1 MVAVIEG
8 LLSKDQVQ
16 TIAKRLFGA
25 QFVDGSMS
33 GGPLGET
40 IKKNTQVS
48 PQSPEYREL
57 AQLVLG
63 VLRQNDK
70 VAITA
75 LPRRIL
81 SPIFASYVE
90 GNRYGE
96 HVDAAL
102 MGPYPGMRTDLSIT
116 IFLNEPGAYEG
127 GELVLKTAFGEQV
140 YKRPAGDAVLYPTH
154 YVHRVNPVTR
164 GRRLAIVTWME
175 SMVRDPARREI
186 IEDLAEVMDLL
197 VRENADG
204 ESIRRVEKARLNLLR
219 MWAET

>member
-33 GGPLGET
+33 GGPLGES

-75 LPRRIL
+75 TFEGSDILIFGAVKRETTIPEIPLDVVITVSGPSLPVTVIPRRAMIRAIAEMPAPPMPTQWICTL
-81 SPIFASYVE
+81 RNTFMRRISPRNQFV
-90 GNRYGE
+90 
-96 HVDAAL
+96 
-102 MGPYPGMRTDLSIT
+102 
-116 IFLNEPGAYEG
+116 
-127 GELVLKTAFGEQV
+127 
-140 YKRPAGDAVLYPTH
+140 
-154 YVHRVNPVTR
+154 
-164 GRRLAIVTWME
+164 
-175 SMVRDPARREI
+175 
-186 IEDLAEVMDLL
+186 
-197 VRENADG
+197 
-204 ESIRRVEKARLNLLR
+204 
-219 MWAET
+219 

>member
-33 GGPLGET
+33 GGPLGES

-57 AQLVLG
+57 SQLVLG
-63 VLRQNDK
+63 VLRQNDQ

-116 IFLNEPGAYEG
+116 IFLNDPGAYEG
-127 GELVLKTAFGEQV
+127 GELVMKTPFGEQV
-140 YKRPAGDAVLYPTH
+140 YKRPSGDAVLYPTH

-175 SMVRDPARREI
+175 SMVRDPAKREI
-186 IEDLAEVMDLL
+186 IGDLAEVMDRL
-197 VRENADG
+197 VRDNADG

>member
-186 IEDLAEVMDLL
+186 IEDLAEVMDRL

>member
-33 GGPLGET
+33 GGPLGES

-57 AQLVLG
+57 SQQVLG
-63 VLRQNDK
+63 VLRQNDQ

-116 IFLNEPGAYEG
+116 IFLNDPGAYEG
-127 GELVLKTAFGEQV
+127 GELVLQTPFGEQV

-154 YVHRVNPVTR
+154 YVHRVNAVTR

-175 SMVRDPARREI
+175 SMVRDPAKREI
-186 IEDLAEVMDLL
+186 IGDLAEVMDRL

-219 MWAET
+219 MWADT

>member
-8 LLSKDQVQ
+8 LLSREQVQ
-16 TIAKRLFGA
+16 TIARRLFGA

-33 GGPLGET
+33 GGPLGES
-40 IKKNTQVS
+40 IKRNTQVS

-57 AQLVLG
+57 SQLVLG
-63 VLRQNDK
+63 ILRQNDR

-116 IFLNEPGAYEG
+116 IFLNEPAAYEG
-127 GELVLKTAFGEQV
+127 GELVLRTDFGEQV
-140 YKRPAGDAVLYPTH
+140 YKGAAGDAVLYPTH

-186 IEDLAEVMDLL
+186 IADLAEVMDRL
-197 VRENADG
+197 VRDKADA
-204 ESIRRVEKARLNLLR
+204 ETVKLVEKSRLNLLR

>member
-57 AQLVLG
+57 SQLVLG
-63 VLRQNDK
+63 VLRQNDQ

-116 IFLNEPGAYEG
+116 IFLNDPGAYEG
-127 GELVLKTAFGEQV
+127 GELVLQTPFGEQV

-154 YVHRVNPVTR
+154 YVHRVNAVTR

-175 SMVRDPARREI
+175 SMVRDPAKREI
-186 IEDLAEVMDLL
+186 IGDLAEVMDRL

-219 MWAET
+219 MWADT

>member
-16 TIAKRLFGA
+16 TIARRLFGA

-33 GGPLGET
+33 GGPLGEA

-57 AQLVLG
+57 SQLVLG
-63 VLRQNDK
+63 VLRQSEQVT
-70 VAITA
+70 VAA

-116 IFLNEPGAYEG
+116 IFLNEPSAYDG
-127 GELVLKTAFGEQV
+127 GELVLKTDFGEQV
-140 YKRPAGDAVLYPTH
+140 YKRTAGDAVLYPTH
-154 YVHRVNPVTR
+154 YVHRVNPITR

-186 IEDLAEVMDLL
+186 VADLAEVMDRM
-197 VRENADG
+197 VREKADA
-204 ESIRRVEKARLNLLR
+204 EIIRRVEKSRLNLLR
-219 MWAET
+219 MWAEA

>member
-116 IFLNEPGAYEG
+116 IFLNEPGAYDG

-175 SMVRDPARREI
+175 SMIRDPARREI
-186 IEDLAEVMDLL
+186 IEDLAEVMDGL
-197 VRENADG
+197 VRDKADG

>member
-8 LLSKDQVQ
+8 LLSREQVQ

-33 GGPLGET
+33 GGPLGDS

-48 PQSPEYREL
+48 PQSPEYRDL
-57 AQLVLG
+57 AQLVLT
-63 VLRQNDK
+63 VLRQSDE
-70 VAITA
+70 VAIAA

-90 GNRYGE
+90 GSRYGE

-116 IFLNEPGAYEG
+116 IFLNEPAAYEG
-127 GELVLKTAFGEQV
+127 GELVLKTPFGEQV
-140 YKRPAGDAVLYPTH
+140 YKRTAGDAVLYPTH

-164 GRRLAIVTWME
+164 GRRLAIVTWIE
-175 SMVRDPARREI
+175 SMVRDPQRREI
-186 IEDLAEVMDLL
+186 VGDLAEVMDRL
-197 VRENADG
+197 VRDKGDDET
-204 ESIRRVEKARLNLLR
+204 IRRVEKARLNLLR
-219 MWAET
+219 MWADT

>member
-16 TIAKRLFGA
+16 TIARRLFGA
-25 QFVDGSMS
+25 QFVDGSTS
-33 GGPLGET
+33 GGPLGES

-57 AQLVLG
+57 SQLVLG
-63 VLRQNDK
+63 ILRQNEQ

-116 IFLNEPGAYEG
+116 IFLNEPAAYEG
-127 GELVLKTAFGEQV
+127 GELVLRTDFGEQV
-140 YKRPAGDAVLYPTH
+140 YKRAAGDAVLYPTH

-186 IEDLAEVMDLL
+186 IADLAEVMDRL
-197 VRENADG
+197 VRDKAEG
-204 ESIRRVEKARLNLLR
+204 ETVKLVEKSRLNLLR

>member
-8 LLSKDQVQ
+8 LLSKEQVQ

-57 AQLVLG
+57 SQLVLG
-63 VLRQNDK
+63 ILRQNDQ

-116 IFLNEPGAYEG
+116 IFLNEPAAYEG
-127 GELVLKTAFGEQV
+127 GELVLKTDFGEQV
-140 YKRPAGDAVLYPTH
+140 FKRQAGDAVLYPTH

-186 IEDLAEVMDLL
+186 IADLADVMDRL
-197 VRENADG
+197 VTDKADS
-204 ESIRRVEKARLNLLR
+204 ETIKRVEKSRLNLLR
-219 MWAET
+219 MWADT

>member
-8 LLSKDQVQ
+8 LLSKEQVK

-25 QFVDGSMS
+25 QFVDGTLS
-33 GGPLGET
+33 GGPLGEA

-57 AQLVLG
+57 SQLVLG
-63 VLRQNDK
+63 AMRQNDQIA
-70 VAITA
+70 VAA
-75 LPRRIL
+75 LPKRIL

-116 IFLNEPGAYEG
+116 IFLNDPGAYDG

-140 YKRPAGDAVLYPTH
+140 YKRAAGDAVLYPTH

-164 GRRLAIVTWME
+164 GRRLAIVTWIE
-175 SMVRDPARREI
+175 SMIRDPAQREI
-186 IEDLAEVMDLL
+186 IEDLAEAMDKL
-197 VRENADG
+197 VRDAADG
-204 ESIRRVEKARLNLLR
+204 EIIRRVEKARLNLLR
-219 MWAET
+219 MWADT

>member
-33 GGPLGET
+33 GGPLGES

-63 VLRQNDK
+63 VLRQNDQ
-70 VAITA
+70 VAIAA

-116 IFLNEPGAYEG
+116 IFLNDPGAYEG
-127 GELVLKTAFGEQV
+127 GELVMQTPFGEQV
-140 YKRPAGDAVLYPTH
+140 YKRAAGDAVLYPTH

-175 SMVRDPARREI
+175 SMVRDPAKREI
-186 IEDLAEVMDLL
+186 IGDLAEVMDRL

>member
-8 LLSKDQVQ
+8 LLSREQVQ
-16 TIAKRLFGA
+16 SIAKRLFGA
-25 QFVDGSMS
+25 QFVDGTLS
-33 GGPLGET
+33 GGPLGEA

-63 VLRQNDK
+63 ILRQNDQ

-116 IFLNEPGAYEG
+116 IFLNDPGAYEG
-127 GELVLKTAFGEQV
+127 GELVLQTPFGEQV

-154 YVHRVNPVTR
+154 YVHRVNAVTR

-175 SMVRDPARREI
+175 SMVRDPAKREI
-186 IEDLAEVMDLL
+186 IGDLAEVMDRL

-219 MWAET
+219 MWADT

>member
-8 LLSKDQVQ
+8 LLSKEQVQ

-25 QFVDGSMS
+25 QFVDGTLS
-33 GGPLGET
+33 GGPLGEA

-57 AQLVLG
+57 SQLVLG
-63 VLRQNDK
+63 IMRQNDQ
-70 VAITA
+70 VAIAA
-75 LPRRIL
+75 LPKRIL

-116 IFLNEPGAYEG
+116 IFLNDPGAYDG
-127 GELVLKTAFGEQV
+127 GELVLKTAFGEQI
-140 YKRPAGDAVLYPTH
+140 YKRAAGDAVLYPTH
-154 YVHRVNPVTR
+154 YVHRVNPITR
-164 GRRLAIVTWME
+164 GRRLAIVTWIE
-175 SMVRDPARREI
+175 SMVRDPARREV
-186 IEDLAEVMDLL
+186 IEDLAEAMDKL
-197 VRENADG
+197 VRDGADG
-204 ESIRRVEKARLNLLR
+204 EIIRRVEKARLNLLR
-219 MWAET
+219 MWADT

>member
-8 LLSKDQVQ
+8 LLSREQVQ

-33 GGPLGET
+33 GGPLGDS

-48 PQSPEYREL
+48 PQSPEYRDL
-57 AQLVLG
+57 AQLVLTI
-63 VLRQNDK
+63 LRQNDD
-70 VAITA
+70 VAIAA

-90 GNRYGE
+90 GSRYGE

-116 IFLNEPGAYEG
+116 IFLNEPSAYEG
-127 GELVLKTAFGEQV
+127 GELVLKTPFGEQV
-140 YKRPAGDAVLYPTH
+140 YKRAAGDAVLYPTH

-164 GRRLAIVTWME
+164 GRRLAIVTWIE
-175 SMVRDPARREI
+175 SMVRDPQRREI
-186 IEDLAEVMDLL
+186 IGDLAEVMDRL
-197 VRENADG
+197 VRDKGDDET
-204 ESIRRVEKARLNLLR
+204 IRRVEKARLNLLR
-219 MWAET
+219 MWADT

>member
-16 TIAKRLFGA
+16 TIAKRLFSA

-48 PQSPEYREL
+48 PQSPEYRDL
-57 AQLVLG
+57 SQLVLS
-63 VLRQNDK
+63 VLRQNEQ

-116 IFLNEPGAYEG
+116 IFLNDPGAYEG
-127 GELVLKTAFGEQV
+127 GELVLQTDFGEQV

-175 SMVRDPARREI
+175 SIVRDPAKREI
-186 IEDLAEVMDLL
+186 IGDLAEVMDRL
-197 VRENADG
+197 VRDKGDDEC
-204 ESIRRVEKARLNLLR
+204 IKRVEKARLNLLR
-219 MWAET
+219 MWADT

>member
-8 LLSKDQVQ
+8 LLSKEQVQ
-16 TIAKRLFGA
+16 TIARRLFGA

-33 GGPLGET
+33 GGPLGEA

-57 AQLVLG
+57 SQLFLG
-63 VLRQNDK
+63 ILRQNDH
-70 VAITA
+70 VAIKA

-90 GNRYGE
+90 GSRYGE

-116 IFLNEPGAYEG
+116 VFLNEPAAYEG
-127 GELVLKTAFGEQV
+127 GELVLVTDFGEQV
-140 YKRPAGDAVLYPTH
+140 YKRQAGDAVLYPTH

-186 IEDLAEVMDLL
+186 IADLAEVMDRLA
-197 VRENADG
+197 RDKADADT
-204 ESIRRVEKARLNLLR
+204 IKRVEKSRLNLLR
-219 MWAET
+219 MWADT

>member
-8 LLSKDQVQ
+8 LLSKEQVQ
-16 TIAKRLFGA
+16 TIARRLFGA

-33 GGPLGET
+33 GGPLGEA

-57 AQLVLG
+57 SQLVLG
-63 VLRQNDK
+63 ILRQNDQ
-70 VAITA
+70 VAIGA

-116 IFLNEPGAYEG
+116 IFLNEPAAYDG
-127 GELVLKTAFGEQV
+127 GELVLKTDFGEQV
-140 YKRPAGDAVLYPTH
+140 FKRQAGDAVLYPTH

-186 IEDLAEVMDLL
+186 IADLADVMDRL
-197 VRENADG
+197 VHDKADA
-204 ESIRRVEKARLNLLR
+204 ESIKRVEKSRLNLLR
-219 MWAET
+219 MWADT

>member
-8 LLSKDQVQ
+8 LLSRDQVQ

-33 GGPLGET
+33 GGPLGES

-90 GNRYGE
+90 GNRYGD

-116 IFLNEPGAYEG
+116 IFLNEPAAYDG
-127 GELVLKTAFGEQV
+127 GELVLQTAFGEQV

-175 SMVRDPARREI
+175 SMVRDPAKREI
-186 IEDLAEVMDLL
+186 IEDLAEVMDRL
-197 VRENADG
+197 VSENAEG

-219 MWAET
+219 MWADT

>member
-33 GGPLGET
+33 GGPLGES

-186 IEDLAEVMDLL
+186 IEDLAEVMDRL

>member
-8 LLSKDQVQ
+8 LLSKEQVQ

-25 QFVDGSMS
+25 QFVDGTLS
-33 GGPLGET
+33 GGPLGEA

-57 AQLVLG
+57 SQLVLG
-63 VLRQNDK
+63 AMRQNDQ
-70 VAITA
+70 VAVAA
-75 LPRRIL
+75 LPKRIL

-116 IFLNEPGAYEG
+116 IFLNDPGAYDG

-140 YKRPAGDAVLYPTH
+140 YKRAAGDAVLYPTH

-164 GRRLAIVTWME
+164 GRRLAIVTWIE
-175 SMVRDPARREI
+175 SMIRDPAQREI
-186 IEDLAEVMDLL
+186 IEDLAEAMDKL
-197 VRENADG
+197 VRDAADG
-204 ESIRRVEKARLNLLR
+204 EIIRRVEKARLNLLR
-219 MWAET
+219 MWADT

>member
-25 QFVDGSMS
+25 QFVDGTLS
-33 GGPLGET
+33 GGPLGEG

-57 AQLVLG
+57 SQQVLG
-63 VLRQNDK
+63 VLRQNDE
-70 VAITA
+70 VAINA
-75 LPRRIL
+75 LPKRIL

-116 IFLNEPGAYEG
+116 IFLNDPAAYDG

-140 YKRPAGDAVLYPTH
+140 YKRTAGDAVLYPTH

-164 GRRLAIVTWME
+164 GRRLAIVTWIE
-175 SMVRDPARREI
+175 SMVRDPAQREI
-186 IEDLAEVMDLL
+186 IGDLAEVMDRL
-197 VRENADG
+197 VRENAAA
-204 ESIRRVEKARLNLLR
+204 ETIRRVEKARLNLLR